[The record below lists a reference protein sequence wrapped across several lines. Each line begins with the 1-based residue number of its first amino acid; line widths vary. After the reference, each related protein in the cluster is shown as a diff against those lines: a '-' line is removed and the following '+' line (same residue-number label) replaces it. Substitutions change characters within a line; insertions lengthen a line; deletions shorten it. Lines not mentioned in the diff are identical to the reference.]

1 LYKADWYAVGRETDE
16 EREARLKDGGAWL
29 DAELK
34 KRSWSQRYLSE
45 QLGVSQQQVS
55 LYVRGRYE
63 IDGKL
68 ARDLARALELPQ
80 RDVWRGMR
88 LVLPEE
94 FETDEALDDY
104 YEAKYPDVFAAVEK
118 RTGVKV
124 TGSGGKH
131 RRAGVRR
138 KAVTRKS
145 DDEGRSG
152 QDRASGA

>member
-1 LYKADWYAVGRETDE
+1 MARGGRWLRE
-16 EREARLKDGGAWL
+16 ERRRRGFEHGTTFAETIGIKQVRLSAYERGLYPVPKDVAAKVAKAF
-29 DAELK
+29 DMREL
-34 KRSWSQRYLSE
+34 
-45 QLGVSQQQVS
+45 
-55 LYVRGRYE
+55 
-63 IDGKL
+63 
-68 ARDLARALELPQ
+68 
-80 RDVWRGMR
+80 DVWRG
-88 LVLPEE
+88 LGLDLPADA
-94 FETDEALDDY
+94 ETDEALDDY
-104 YEAKYPDVFAAVEK
+104 YESKYPDVFAAVEK